1 MMDQAERE
9 LFAVSLRQ
17 VVESAGGSGDGAALD
32 RALDDLG
39 WSDALEADAPTAIG
53 ALFEIQGEH
62 CASSSA
68 LEAVVL
74 DALGIGV
81 DDDTGLLLPALGHA
95 DPPARVDGPTTV
107 VRGIGLSS
115 LAARSRAVVVV
126 ADGAGA
132 PSAVVVETAAL
143 RPRPVGGLDPAL
155 GLAEVS
161 VELDSLDGDSM
172 AVTGSWTEAMAAGQ
186 RAVSHEMI
194 GAMRTMLRLAREH
207 ALDRIQF
214 DRPISSFQAVRHRL
228 AESLVA
234 IEGAAA
240 AIDAAWEDGTP
251 FTAASAKAVAGQNA
265 RTVRRHCQQVL
276 AGIGFT
282 TEHDL
287 HLFVRRTLVLDAL
300 LGDSRSLTKQI
311 GAELLAARGLPTL
324 LPL

>member
-9 LFAVSLRQ
+9 LFAASLRQ
-17 VVESAGGSGDGAALD
+17 VVESTEGELLD
-32 RALDDLG
+32 RALADLG
-39 WSDALEADAPTAIG
+39 WSEALEADAATAV
-53 ALFEIQGEH
+53 ATLFEIQGDTGT
-62 CASSSA
+62 SSSA

-74 DALGIGV
+74 DALGITA
-81 DDDTGLLLPALGHA
+81 DDDTSLLLPSLGHA
-95 DPPARVDGPTTV
+95 DPPGRVEGGRTL
-107 VRGIGLSS
+107 VRGVGLSS
-115 LAARSRAVVVV
+115 LRRRSRAAVVV
-126 ADGAGA
+126 AEGASA
-132 PSAVVVETAAL
+132 PSAVIVDAARL
-143 RPRPVGGLDPAL
+143 EARPVVGIDPSL
-155 GLAEVS
+155 GLVEVS
-161 VELDSLDGDSM
+161 LELDSLDGDAM
-172 AVTGSWTEAMAAGQ
+172 TLKGSWEDAAAAGQ

-194 GAMRTMLRLAREH
+194 GAMRTMLRLGREH

-240 AIDAAWEDGTP
+240 ATCAAWDDGTP
-251 FTAASAKAVAGQNA
+251 FSAAAAKAIAGQSA

-300 LGDSRSLTKQI
+300 FGDSRALTKQI

>member
-17 VVESAGGSGDGAALD
+17 AVESASGAALD
-32 RALDDLG
+32 SALDDLG
-39 WSDALEADAPTAIG
+39 WSDALAMDAPTAV
-53 ALFEIQGEH
+53 ATLFEIQGER
-62 CASSSA
+62 CATSSA
-68 LEAVVL
+68 LETVVL
-74 DALGIGV
+74 AALGIDV
-81 DDDTGLLLPALGHA
+81 DEDTGLLLPALGHA
-95 DPPARVDGPTTV
+95 DPPAPADGSTTV
-107 VRGIGLSS
+107 LRGIGLSS
-115 LAARSRAVVVV
+115 LAGRTRAVVIVP
-126 ADGAGA
+126 DDSGAA
-132 PSAVVVETAAL
+132 PVAVVVETATL
-143 RPRPVGGLDPAL
+143 EPRAVGGLDPAFGILEVGVDL
-155 GLAEVS
+155 G
-161 VELDSLDGDSM
+161 SLDGE
-172 AVTGSWTEAMAAGQ
+172 AVAVGGSWAEAVASGQ
-186 RAVSHEMI
+186 RALSHEMI

-240 AIDAAWEDGTP
+240 AIDAAWDDGTP
-251 FTAASAKAVAGQNA
+251 FTAASAKAIAGQSA
-265 RTVRRHCQQVL
+265 RNVRRHCQQVL

-300 LGDSRSLTKQI
+300 LGDSRALTKQI